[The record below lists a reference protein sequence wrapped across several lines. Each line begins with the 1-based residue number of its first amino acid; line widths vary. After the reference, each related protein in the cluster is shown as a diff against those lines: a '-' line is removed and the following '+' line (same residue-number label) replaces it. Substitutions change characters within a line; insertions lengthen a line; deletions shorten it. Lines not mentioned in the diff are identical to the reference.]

1 MALNQG
7 PQRAAAVVL
16 LVESNARKRAAKA
29 TDLRQAGFEVFQA
42 ADATGAKAILNAMV
56 VDVVF
61 SDID

>member
-7 PQRAAAVVL
+7 PAVVL
-16 LVESNARKRAAKA
+16 LVESNTRKRAAKA
-29 TDLRQAGFEVFQA
+29 TDLRQEGFEVFQA
-42 ADATGAKAILNAMV
+42 ADAAGAKAILNAMV